1 LAIEEGRFQQALELT
16 KQIFKENPSPEHREL
31 LHKVYMGR
39 ARQLRQQGA
48 TRDALTVLFAA
59 RQPQG
64 LTSEWKRQIA
74 EEMAACGDAE
84 GALRLA
90 SELGDGEPDP
100 KLLGQVVDAAV
111 QQEKSGR
118 GLLPEPLRPDF
129 DRVLIAFQQL
139 EAGQDEA
146 MREMLQPIGL
156 RSPFL

>member
-1 LAIEEGRFQQALELT
+1 MSKKHKHRGWHSPPREDLRTRVDLAIEEGRFQQALELT

-90 SELGDGEPDP
+90 SDG
-100 KLLGQVVDAAV
+100 
-111 QQEKSGR
+111 
-118 GLLPEPLRPDF
+118 PLRPSP
-129 DRVLIAFQQL
+129 RGVC
-139 EAGQDEA
+139 
-146 MREMLQPIGL
+146 RHL
-156 RSPFL
+156 RPSRGSPPR